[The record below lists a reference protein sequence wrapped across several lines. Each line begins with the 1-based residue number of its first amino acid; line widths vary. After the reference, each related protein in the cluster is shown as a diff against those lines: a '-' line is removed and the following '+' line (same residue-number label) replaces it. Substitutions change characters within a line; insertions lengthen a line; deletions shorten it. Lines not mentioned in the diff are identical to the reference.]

1 MFDYLQRLLKSTT
14 EISALSEMKGNIQ
27 KKLQLKLTESQHL
40 EKLTSLAVIE
50 TNIALLEINEYS
62 EDEIYE
68 TLDSKLPYAA
78 NIAFKKTKKLP
89 PLQINKTILSIREKQ
104 YEL

>member
-1 MFDYLQRLLKSTT
+1 MFNYLQRLFKRNVFKRNA
-14 EISALSEMKGNIQ
+14 EISELSIIRAHIQ
-27 KKLQLKLTESQHL
+27 KKFNLKASTESQHL

-50 TNIALLEINEYS
+50 TNIALLEIKGYS

-78 NIAFKKTKKLP
+78 KVASKKIK
-89 PLQINKTILSIREKQ
+89 QTILSIREIQ

>member
-1 MFDYLQRLLKSTT
+1 MFNYLQRLFKRNVFKRNA
-14 EISALSEMKGNIQ
+14 EISELSIIRAKIQ
-27 KKLQLKLTESQHL
+27 KKFNLKASTESQHL

-50 TNIALLEINEYS
+50 TNIALLEIKGYS
-62 EDEIYE
+62 EHEIYK

-78 NIAFKKTKKLP
+78 KVASEKIK
-89 PLQINKTILSIREKQ
+89 QTILSIREIQ